1 MARLQTTPRLREW
14 LLRGDMQEIQ
24 AYAKINRRV
33 LSFLTAL
40 TYDRDPQVAWNAVR
54 ALGLSAALIADSDP
68 EYVRVH
74 LRRLTWLLNDESGG
88 IGWRAPESLAAVI
101 AAKPELF
108 AEFVPIVI
116 SILDMEP
123 EDAVRF
129 RAGALWGLGR
139 LAPFFPEQVKAREA
153 YLSDCLKDEDPQ
165 IRGLAVWCLQRLGI
179 LTAYAERFNF
189 PEDGDEFDLFMG
201 EKLVRVSIAQV
212 ASGTSGELAANFQ

>member
-24 AYAKINRRV
+24 AYAENNRRV

-88 IGWRAPESLAAVI
+88 IGWRAPESLAALI

-108 AEFVPIVI
+108 AEFVPIFL

-123 EDAVRF
+123 EDAIHF
-129 RAGALWGLGR
+129 RLGALWGLGL
-139 LAPFFPEQVKAREA
+139 LATHFPEQVKSRQQYLA
-153 YLSDCLKDEDPQ
+153 YCLTDEDPQ
-165 IRGLAVWCLQRLGI
+165 IRGLAVWCLRRLDI
-179 LTAYAERFNF
+179 LSQYASTL
-189 PEDGDEFDLFMG
+189 DILADQGEFDLFTG
-201 EKLVRVSIAQV
+201 EKLVHTSIAQI
-212 ASGTSGELAANFQ
+212 ASGAYLHG

>member
-1 MARLQTTPRLREW
+1 MSRLQTTPRLREW
-14 LLRGDMQEIQ
+14 LLRGDMRAIE
-24 AYAKINRRV
+24 AFAETNRRV

-74 LRRLTWLLNDESGG
+74 LRRFVWLLNDESGG

-108 AEFVPIVI
+108 AEFVPIFI

-123 EDAVRF
+123 EDAVHF
-129 RAGALWGLGR
+129 RLGALWGLAL
-139 LAPFFPEQVKAREA
+139 LAPLFPDQVQTRQQ
-153 YLSDCLKDEDPQ
+153 YLADCLTDEDPQ
-165 IRGLAVWCLQRLGI
+165 IRGLAVWCLRRLDI
-179 LTAYAERFNF
+179 LKLYASTS
-189 PEDGDEFDLFMG
+189 DLLADQSKFDLFTG
-201 EKLVRVSIAQV
+201 EKLVHTSIAQI
-212 ASGTSGELAANFQ
+212 ASGEFLDL